1 MAQYAEVALPLP
13 LQQEFTYAIPDELAA
28 NAYRGSRALAPFGPQ
43 KLEGVI
49 VGLRD
54 DLPPEAQRIRPLLD
68 VLDAAPFFSDAMLEL
83 CRWVG
88 EQYLASWGESLAA
101 AIPGGLRVTARRR
114 AWLAD
119 GVDADRVEELASR
132 APLQHAILLA
142 LLKRDGQTVNRLR
155 AAVPGSAIHSP
166 LATLSGRGLVRVE
179 HEFGRASGPRRVLSA
194 TLTHTPRETSAMLE
208 AFRSRAPKQALALQ
222 YLCRVD
228 TTTPVSQLVRETGV
242 GHSGMRSLESKGLV
256 VIEETDEYRG
266 GYVDESGAL
275 DLSTTP
281 LHLNSAQAAAVTA
294 IGEATQSGTHET
306 FLLYGVTGSGKTEV
320 YMQSIQPVLD
330 AGGSALVLVPEISLT
345 PQTVSRLVGRLGKR
359 VAVLHSRLSGGERY
373 DEWQRIRRREAD
385 IVVGP
390 RSAVFAPIE
399 NLGIVVIDEEHEG
412 TYKQDEPAPRYHARE
427 VARRRAEKAGA
438 ALVLGS
444 ATPSLESL
452 HRVRTGRGTML
463 RMPDRVLDIAMPP
476 VHVVDMREEL
486 KLGNATIFSAG
497 LRDGIE
503 NSLSRDEQVILFLNR
518 RGHSTYVFC
527 RDCGHVERCPDCEVS
542 LTFHQRQNLL
552 MCHHCGHV
560 ENQKEKCVA
569 CAGHRIRH
577 LGLGTQQVEEAT
589 RAEFPDARVARMD
602 ADTTTRKGS
611 HGEILQAFRDH
622 ETDVLV
628 GTQMIAK
635 GLDFPNVTLVGVI
648 LADTTLYLPDFRA
661 AERSFN
667 LLTQVAGRS
676 GRSSRGGEV
685 VFQTYQPEHYS
696 IIAASNHDYD
706 SFSEQELV
714 HREKHDYPPYV
725 RAVRLL
731 LRGEDERDVILSG
744 RRLADLVEELRPR
757 DHRWR
762 SVVAK
767 GPAPAPM
774 SRVRGQYRWHLLLCS
789 VEPDDARS
797 LAREALAR
805 YPKGRTTIIA
815 DADPMN
821 LL

>member
-13 LQQEFTYAIPDELAA
+13 LQQEFTYAIPKELAA
-28 NAYRGSRALAPFGPQ
+28 NACLGSRALAPFGPQ

-54 DLPPEAQRIRPLLD
+54 EPPPEAQRIRPLLD
-68 VLDAAPFFSDAMLEL
+68 VLDGAPFFSVAMLDL
-83 CRWVG
+83 CRWVS
-88 EQYLASWGESLAA
+88 EQYLSSWGEALAA

-119 GVDADRVEELASR
+119 GVDADRVEELAAR
-132 APLQHAILLA
+132 APLQHAILSA
-142 LLKRDGQTVNRLR
+142 LLHRDGQTVNRLR
-155 AAVPGSAIHSP
+155 SAVSGSAIHSP
-166 LATLSGRGLVRVE
+166 LATLTARGLVRVE
-179 HEFGRASGPRRVLSA
+179 HEFSRASGPRRVLSA
-194 TLTHTPRETSAMLE
+194 YLTHTPRETTAKLD
-208 AFRSRAPKQALALQ
+208 AFRVRAPKQALALQ

-228 TTTPVSQLVRETGV
+228 TAAPISQIVRETGV
-242 GHSGMRSLESKGLV
+242 THAGMRSLEAKGLV
-256 VIEETDEYRG
+256 VIEKIEEYRG
-266 GYVDESGAL
+266 AFVDESGAIE
-275 DLSTTP
+275 LSTAP
-281 LHLNSAQAAAVTA
+281 LQLNPAQAEAVAA
-294 IGEATQSGTHET
+294 IGDATRSGEHET

-320 YMQSIQPVLD
+320 YMQAIRPVLD
-330 AGGSALVLVPEISLT
+330 AGKSALVLVPEISLT
-345 PQTVSRLVGRLGKR
+345 PQTVTRLVGRLGKR

-390 RSAVFAPIE
+390 RSAVFAPVD
-399 NLGIVVIDEEHEG
+399 NLGIVIIDEEHEG

-427 VARRRAEKAGA
+427 VARRRAEEAGA
-438 ALVLGS
+438 PLVLGS
-444 ATPSLESL
+444 ATPALESL
-452 HRVRTGRGTML
+452 YRVRQGQDRML
-463 RMPDRVLDIAMPP
+463 RMPDRVLNIPMPP
-476 VHVVDMREEL
+476 VAVVDMREEL
-486 KLGNATIFSAG
+486 ARGNATIFSDVLSSA
-497 LRDGIE
+497 IE
-503 NSLSRDEQVILFLNR
+503 KSLSRDEQVILFLNR

-527 RDCGHVERCPDCEVS
+527 RDCGHVERCPHCEVS
-542 LTFHQRQNLL
+542 LTFHQRHELL
-552 MCHHCGHV
+552 VCHQCGHL
-560 ENQKEKCVA
+560 ENQKETCDA
-569 CAGHRIRH
+569 CASHRIRH

-589 RAEFPDARVARMD
+589 QAAFPDARVARMD

-622 ETDVLV
+622 EIDVLV

-676 GRSSRGGEV
+676 GRSARGGEV
-685 VFQTYQPEHYS
+685 VFQTYQPDHYS
-696 IIAASNHDYD
+696 IVAASNHDYD

-714 HREKHDYPPYV
+714 HREEHDFPPYL

-731 LRGEDERDVILSG
+731 LRGEDEQDVILSG
-744 RRLADLVEELRPR
+744 RRLADLVEKLRPN
-757 DHRWR
+757 DDRWR
-762 SVVAK
+762 AVVAK

-789 VEPDDARS
+789 VDPGDARS

-805 YPKGRTTIIA
+805 YPKGRTIIIA

-821 LL
+821 VL